1 MLYVL
6 NFIEDGGV
14 RLEHSRY
21 YFGELV
27 DAQFAT
33 DQIETESLG
42 ENF

>member
-14 RLEHSRY
+14 RLEHSRHH
-21 YFGELV
+21 FGELV
-27 DAQFAT
+27 DAQFVT